1 MATERKRK
9 KAKSWPGGYKHPV
22 SGIYFIRRDVA
33 GVRFHKSTRCST
45 LEGALAELKR
55 FERDPAG
62 YVPGGGTR
70 PDGHDFAAAVTEY
83 LKYSAGVRGNS
94 AAHVTAQAAYF
105 GTWVMFL
112 EQRGLTTL
120 EEVGT
125 TETVDAFIS
134 WRRSGGVKR
143 LLAKALHSM
152 PEGAEKD
159 KVQFRYIMTRD
170 AVGPHSIALDV
181 AAVKALF
188 TWAKRTELLPE
199 NLLREYAMPKRPKH
213 SSKIQIITD
222 ADWQKVR
229 EHLKPTWQLVG
240 DVLLG
245 SMMRYSS
252 LARLSPDEVDIE
264 HNVIRLRG
272 NKIKGKE
279 GVSLPVSHRVAVAAK
294 AVAMARIPPS
304 VTPFDHALEWA
315 CLRAKVTRFSAHAFR
330 HTSASWALEDGVGL
344 KELQGRLAH
353 SSASTSEIYLH
364 RLAGAREAYRG
375 RL

>member
-1 MATERKRK
+1 MANGRR
-9 KAKSWPGGYKHPV
+9 KAKGWQGGYKHPK
-22 SGIYFIRRDVA
+22 SGIYFIRRDIA
-33 GVRFHKSTRCST
+33 GVRYHKTTRCST

-105 GTWVMFL
+105 GTWAMFL

-120 EEVGT
+120 EEAGT

-143 LLAKALHSM
+143 VLAKALHSM

-159 KVQFRYIMTRD
+159 KVKFRYIMTRD

-199 NLLREYAMPKRPKH
+199 NLLREYAMPKRPKD
-213 SSKIQIITD
+213 SGKIQIITME
-222 ADWQKVR
+222 DWQKIR
-229 EHLKPTWQLVG
+229 GLLKPRWQLVG

-245 SMMRYSS
+245 SSVRYSS
-252 LARLSPDEVDIE
+252 LCRLTPEDVDLE
-264 HNVIRLRG
+264 RDVVRLPG
-272 NKIKGKE
+272 NQIKGKQ
-279 GVSLPVSHRVAVAAK
+279 GATLTVSHKIAAAAK
-294 AVAMARIPPS
+294 AVAIAGIPAS
-304 VTPFDHALEWA
+304 VTSFDHALEWA
-315 CLRAKVTRFSAHAFR
+315 CIKAKIPRFSAHAFR
-330 HTSASWALEDGVGL
+330 HTSASWALEDGVPL
-344 KELQGRLAH
+344 KDIQARLVHA
-353 SSASTSEIYLH
+353 SAGTTERYLH

>member
-1 MATERKRK
+1 MANGRR
-9 KAKSWPGGYKHPV
+9 KAKGWQGGYKHPE
-22 SGIYFIRRDVA
+22 SGVYFIRRDIA
-33 GVRFHKSTRCST
+33 GVRYHKTTRCST
-45 LEGALAELKR
+45 LEGALAELAR

-105 GTWVMFL
+105 GTWAMFL

-159 KVQFRYIMTRD
+159 KVKFRYIMTRD

-199 NLLREYAMPKRPKH
+199 NLLREYAMPKRPKD
-213 SSKIQIITD
+213 SGKIQIITME
-222 ADWQKVR
+222 DWQKIR
-229 EHLKPTWQLVG
+229 GLLKPRWQLVG

-245 SMMRYSS
+245 SSVRYSS
-252 LARLSPDEVDIE
+252 LCRLTPEDVDLE
-264 HNVIRLRG
+264 RDVVRLPG
-272 NKIKGKE
+272 NRIKGKQ
-279 GVSLPVSHRVAVAAK
+279 GATLAVSHKIAAAAK
-294 AVAMARIPPS
+294 AVAIAGIPAS
-304 VTPFDHALEWA
+304 VTSFDHALEWA
-315 CLRAKVTRFSAHAFR
+315 CIKAKIPRFSAHAFR
-330 HTSASWALEDGVGL
+330 HTSASWALEDGVPL
-344 KELQGRLAH
+344 KDIQARLVHA
-353 SSASTSEIYLH
+353 SAGTTERYLH

>member
-1 MATERKRK
+1 MANGRR
-9 KAKSWPGGYKHPV
+9 KAKGWQGGYKHPE
-22 SGIYFIRRDVA
+22 SGVYFIRRDIA
-33 GVRFHKSTRCST
+33 GVRYHKTTRCST
-45 LEGALAELKR
+45 LEGALAELTR

-105 GTWVMFL
+105 GTWAMFL

-143 LLAKALHSM
+143 VLAKALHSM

-159 KVQFRYIMTRD
+159 KVKFRYIMTRD

-199 NLLREYAMPKRPKH
+199 NLLREYAMPKRPKD
-213 SSKIQIITD
+213 SGKIQIITME
-222 ADWQKVR
+222 DWQKIR
-229 EHLKPTWQLVG
+229 GLLKPKWQLVG

-245 SMMRYSS
+245 SSVRYSS
-252 LARLSPDEVDIE
+252 LCRLTPGDVDLE
-264 HNVIRLRG
+264 RDVVRLPG
-272 NKIKGKE
+272 NQIKGKQ
-279 GVSLPVSHRVAVAAK
+279 GATLTVSHKIAAAAK
-294 AVAMARIPPS
+294 AVAMAGIPAS
-304 VTPFDHALEWA
+304 VTSFDHALEWA
-315 CLRAKVTRFSAHAFR
+315 CIKAKIPRFSAHAFR
-330 HTSASWALEDGVGL
+330 HTSASWALEDGVPL
-344 KELQGRLAH
+344 KDIQARLVHA
-353 SSASTSEIYLH
+353 SAGTTERYLH